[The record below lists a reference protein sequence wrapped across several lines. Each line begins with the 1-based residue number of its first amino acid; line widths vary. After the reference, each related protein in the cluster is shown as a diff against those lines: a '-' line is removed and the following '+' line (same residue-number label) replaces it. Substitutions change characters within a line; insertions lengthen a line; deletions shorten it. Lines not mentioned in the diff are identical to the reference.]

1 MSSKLCIVVPTHWEA
16 RMGGSQYQA
25 KVLIEYLLKHYDVDI
40 AYLTTR
46 ENPKFRPDGYRIVR
60 FSEPHG
66 LRRFGFFFDAFRLYN
81 ALRKERPSAI
91 LQVVGCAHTGIAAF
105 YAKLHGCRMIWRVT
119 SDRSVEPETAPWW
132 HVHKH
137 IERAFL
143 EYGIRNAQLVLVQ
156 SQYQQDQLAR
166 NMGCMHVRLLPNFH
180 PTPADCA
187 HRGRGETRVVWVAN
201 LKPLKNPGAFVR
213 LARRFAY
220 RQDVRFVMVGEAF
233 DDEGWTREQLAAIE
247 ATPNV
252 EYLGGRTQDEVNSML
267 ECADLLVNTSDY
279 EGFSNTFIQAWMRR
293 VPVASLHVD
302 PDGLLSRGCLGVV
315 SHSEEQ
321 LYRHVTGLINSP
333 EKRAEIGARARA
345 YALAHHTE
353 SNIEEVAKLLDVPQ
367 LADTRQR
374 PAMVGAPQLA

>member
-1 MSSKLCIVVPTHWEA
+1 MRSKLCIVVPTHWEA

-40 AYLTTR
+40 SYLTTR
-46 ENPKFRPDGYRIVR
+46 HDPKFQPEGYRIVR
-60 FSEPHG
+60 FSEPTG
-66 LRRFGFFFDAFRLYN
+66 LRRFGFFFDAFRLYS
-81 ALRKERPSAI
+81 ALRHERPDAI
-91 LQVVGCAHTGIAAF
+91 MQVVGCGHTGIAAF
-105 YAKLHGCRMIWRVT
+105 YAKLHGCRMIWRVS
-119 SDRSVEPETAPWW
+119 SDKSVEPEGAPWW
-132 HVHKH
+132 QVHKR
-137 IERAFL
+137 IERWFL
-143 EYGIRNAQLVLVQ
+143 EYGIRNAQLVLAQ

-166 NMGCMHVRLLPNFH
+166 NMGVTHVRVLPNFH
-180 PTPADCA
+180 PTPPDCE
-187 HRGRGETRVVWVAN
+187 HPPRGETQVVWVAN

-220 RQDVRFVMVGEAF
+220 RQDVRFVMVGEAPG
-233 DDEGWTREQLAAIE
+233 DDPWIREQLAAIE

-252 EYLGGRTQDEVNSML
+252 EFLGGRTQDEVNQLLAS
-267 ECADLLVNTSDY
+267 ADLLVNTSDY

-293 VPVASLHVD
+293 VPVASLNVD

-353 SNIEEVAKLLDVPQ
+353 SNIEEIARLLEVPQTEAPRPPSMVGTPQ
-367 LADTRQR
+367 LA
-374 PAMVGAPQLA
+374 